1 MGISTVTVSAF
12 TGGAGCGKT
21 FHLMQTLRRYLE
33 ANPLNEGQKVLA
45 LTFMHGSRRR
55 LEERLVQ
62 LPGLKNR
69 TKCSTIDSFAWH
81 LIRRWSSLVV
91 RLGFGTIEVDDYER
105 VCDAAGALLQIKE
118 VCSWVAAT
126 YPILLVDEA
135 QDLTSNRLLLV
146 SGLATGLEVL
156 VAADEFQCLD
166 ETLRPNPA
174 CSWLE
179 DVCGAEELKLP
190 MRTSIVDLLDAARA
204 IRNGEAPKP
213 TKLFQV
219 CLTPN
224 QGLAGTYLNNALT
237 WHGHGKSVAVIT
249 PTLKGFATQTLDW
262 ISRNTTKQG
271 NGPYSVRWEESETQA
286 AETLLSS
293 LALKDQNSIGEVI
306 ELLAESGDIQARKE
320 ITEWMS
326 TQRRTLGTQ
335 TFTRREIERAI
346 KQSFSRKR
354 LSQRA
359 NEGGWKAMSIHGA
372 KNREFDIV
380 IVLWPAAVRGSDDQ
394 KRRLLYNAVTRAKE
408 RCLILVQAKA
418 SLAQVPFVAVN

>member
-1 MGISTVTVSAF
+1 MGISTVTVRAF
-12 TGGAGCGKT
+12 SGGAGCGKT
-21 FHLMQTLRRYLE
+21 YQLMQTLREYIE
-33 ANPLNEGQKVLA
+33 ANPLREGQKVLA

-55 LEERLVQ
+55 LEERLAQV
-62 LPGLKNR
+62 PGLKNR
-69 TKCSTIDSFAWH
+69 TNCSTIDSFAWH

-91 RLGFGTIEVDDYER
+91 RLGFGDIEVNDYER

-118 VCSWVAAT
+118 VCCWVAVT

-146 SGLATGLEVL
+146 SGLAARLEVL

-174 CSWLE
+174 CSWLDE
-179 DVCGAEELKLP
+179 VCGSEELQQP
-190 MRTSIVDLLDAARA
+190 MRTRIVELLGAAGA

-213 TKLFQV
+213 GKLFQV
-219 CLTPN
+219 CPTPN
-224 QGLAGTYLNNALT
+224 KGLAGTYLSNALA
-237 WHGHGKSVAVIT
+237 WHGYGKSVAVIT
-249 PTLKGFATQTLDW
+249 PTVSGFASQILDW
-262 ISRNTTKQG
+262 VANNTTKKG

-286 AETLLSS
+286 AEKLLSS
-293 LALKDQNSIGEVI
+293 IALKDQNSIGEVI
-306 ELLAESGDIQARKE
+306 ELLAESGDIRTLKE

-326 TQRRTLGTQ
+326 IQRRTRGTQ
-335 TFTRREIERAI
+335 TFTKAEIERVI
-346 KQSFSRKR
+346 KQSFARKR
-354 LSQRA
+354 LLQKA
-359 NEGGWKAMSIHGA
+359 NEGGWKAMSVHGA

-408 RCLILVQAKA
+408 RCLILVQAQV
-418 SLAQVPFVAVN
+418 SLTQAPFA